1 VKFLVLKI
9 TLKLFAGL
17 AEYLP
22 DGAYR
27 NSVEVALDSEKSI
40 SQVIEQFNV
49 PSEEA
54 HLVLVNGVYCAP
66 TDRDQKKLKEG
77 DTLAIWPPVAG
88 G

>member
-1 VKFLVLKI
+1 MVLKI

-17 AEYLP
+17 SEYLP

-27 NSVEVALDSEKSI
+27 NSVEVVLDREKSI
-40 SQVIEQFNV
+40 NQVIEQFKV
-49 PSEEA
+49 PAEQA

-66 TDRDQKKLKEG
+66 SDRDHNKLKEG
-77 DTLAIWPPVAG
+77 DALAIWPPVAG

>member
-1 VKFLVLKI
+1 MKI

-17 AEYLP
+17 SEYLP

-27 NSVEVALDSEKSI
+27 NSVEVVLDSQPSI
-40 SQVIEQFNV
+40 SQVIEQFKV
-49 PSEEA
+49 PAEEA

-66 TDRDQKKLKEG
+66 PDRDQNKLKEG
-77 DTLAIWPPVAG
+77 DILAIWPPVAG

>member
-1 VKFLVLKI
+1 MVLKI

-17 AEYLP
+17 SEYLP

-27 NSVEVALDSEKSI
+27 NSVEVVLDSEKSI
-40 SQVIEQFNV
+40 SQVIERFKV
-49 PSEEA
+49 PAEEA

-66 TDRDQKKLKEG
+66 SDRDQNNLKEG

>member
-1 VKFLVLKI
+1 MVLKI

-17 AEYLP
+17 SEYLP
-22 DGAYR
+22 DGAYK
-27 NSVEVALDSEKSI
+27 NSVEVVLDSEKSI

-49 PSEEA
+49 PAEEA

-66 TDRDQKKLKEG
+66 PDRDQNKLKEG

>member
-1 VKFLVLKI
+1 MVLKI

-17 AEYLP
+17 SEFLP

-40 SQVIEQFNV
+40 SQVIEQFKV
-49 PSEEA
+49 PAEEA

-66 TDRDQKKLKEG
+66 PDRDQKKLKEG
-77 DTLAIWPPVAG
+77 DALAIWPPVAG

>member
-1 VKFLVLKI
+1 MKI

-17 AEYLP
+17 SEYLP

-27 NSVEVALDSEKSI
+27 NSVEVDLDSEQSI
-40 SQVIEQFNV
+40 SQVIKQFKV
-49 PSEEA
+49 PAEKV
-54 HLVLVNGVYCAP
+54 HNVLVNGVYCAP
-66 TDRDQKKLKEG
+66 ADRDQNKLKEG

>member
-1 VKFLVLKI
+1 MKI

-17 AEYLP
+17 SEYLP

-27 NSVEVALDSEKSI
+27 NSVEVVLDSQPSI
-40 SQVIEQFNV
+40 SQVIEQFKV
-49 PSEEA
+49 PAEEA

-66 TDRDQKKLKEG
+66 SDRDQHKLNEG

>member
-1 VKFLVLKI
+1 MKI

-17 AEYLP
+17 SEYLP
-22 DGAYR
+22 EGAYR
-27 NSVEVALDSEKSI
+27 NSVEVSLEREQTI
-40 SQVIEQFNV
+40 SQVIEAFEV
-49 PSEEA
+49 PAEQA

-66 TDRDQKKLKEG
+66 PDRDQSKLKEG

>member
-1 VKFLVLKI
+1 MKI
-9 TLKLFAGL
+9 TVKLFAGL
-17 AEYLP
+17 SEYLP

-27 NSVEVALDSEKSI
+27 NSVEVAVDSEQSI
-40 SQVIEQFNV
+40 SQVIQQFKVPAEQ
-49 PSEEA
+49 A

-66 TDRDQKKLKEG
+66 PDRDQNTLKEG